1 MQGDQ
6 VTIDGDRLPKMIRL
20 GHVAQRRPA
29 WSGFQAGIVPSVG
42 DTRSG

>member
-6 VTIDGDRLPKMIRL
+6 VTIDVEHLPKMIRL
-20 GHVAQRRPA
+20 GHVAQCRPA
-29 WSGFQAGIVPSVG
+29 WSGLQAGIVPSVG